1 MTAVEKSNHKT
12 IRALERGLHI
22 MQILQEKRAATLNQV
37 YQAADLPRPTI
48 LRILRTLESAGWVR
62 RGLGDGLYRNSFKI
76 KGMLK
81 GLDDKDRLAEIAAPF
96 LDILC
101 REASWPSDLAVIH
114 HEKIYMQ
121 LIETS
126 RAKTPFLLKR
136 DEIGHMINIPLSAMG
151 RVYLAFCDQAERDDI
166 INKLKKTDS
175 VANRI
180 VMNDKIFLNQLEKI
194 KVNGYATREASFG
207 GGERPLRS
215 SYDDGLQAIA
225 VPIQIESKVIGCV
238 SLVWVRQ
245 AATIEEIVEKLLL
258 NLKETADKI
267 KVAYAT

>member
-1 MTAVEKSNHKT
+1 MKALEKSNHKT
-12 IRALERGLHI
+12 IRALERGLLI

-37 YQAADLPRPTI
+37 YLSTDLPRPTI
-48 LRILRTLESAGWVR
+48 LRILRTLEGAGWVR

-81 GLDDKDRLAEIAAPF
+81 GLEDKDRLAEIAAPF

-114 HEKIYMQ
+114 HEKIHME

-126 RAKTPFLLKR
+126 RTKTPFLLKR

-151 RVYLAFCDQAERDDI
+151 RVYLAFCDQLERDDI
-166 INKLKKTDS
+166 IKKLKKTNS
-175 VANRI
+175 TANRI
-180 VMNDKIFLNQLEKI
+180 ATDNGTFLKQLEKI
-194 KVNGYATREASFG
+194 KINGYATREESFG
-207 GGERPLRS
+207 GGERPLKS

-225 VPIQIESKVIGCV
+225 VPIQIDSEVIGCI
-238 SLVWVRQ
+238 SLVWVRK
-245 AATIEEIVEKLLL
+245 AATIEEIVEKFLI
-258 NLKETADKI
+258 NLKETADNI
-267 KVAYAT
+267 RNAYKN